1 MENLIEV
8 KNLTKIFGNIKAV
21 DNISFDIQKG
31 EILGLVGESG
41 SGKTTTGRI
50 LLRLISATSGEVLYS
65 GKNIFGLKNYELKKF
80 REESQIIFQ
89 DPYTSLNPRMRVGE
103 TIAEPLIIH
112 RSVEKDKI
120 HDRIGEL
127 LSLVHLPPAYSQ
139 RYPHE
144 LSGGERQRI
153 GIARALATNPKFIVA
168 DEPVSSLDVTVQAE
182 ILKLLQELKEKLGL
196 TILFIAHDLMV
207 VQNLCDRVIVM
218 EKGKIVEKGTSEQ
231 IFRKP
236 SHPYTKI
243 LLGSIPRIVT
253 IE

>member
-1 MENLIEV
+1 MANLIEV
-8 KNLTKIFGNIKAV
+8 KKLTKLFGNIKAV
-21 DNISFDIQKG
+21 DNITFDIQKG

-50 LLRLISATSGEVLYS
+50 LLRLISPTSGKVNYS
-65 GKNIFGLKNYELKKF
+65 GKNIFELKGIELKKF
-80 REESQIIFQ
+80 REQAQIIFQ

-112 RSVEKDKI
+112 RSIEKDKI
-120 HDRIGEL
+120 QKRIGEL
-127 LSLVHLPPAYSQ
+127 LSLVHLPEAYSH

-144 LSGGERQRI
+144 LSGGERQRV

-182 ILKLLQELKEKLGL
+182 ILKLLQELKSKLGL

-218 EKGKIVEKGTSEQ
+218 EKGKIVETGDTEKV
-231 IFRKP
+231 FCRP
-236 SHPYTKI
+236 ANPYTKI
-243 LLGSIPRIVT
+243 LLESIPH
-253 IE
+253 IEF